1 VVYCYIP
8 KKHLILSE
16 ENDFT
21 IFCIY
26 FQVKNTVLSSKAL
39 SAPRAIVLQNENR
52 SINQCYIVGDGLEI
66 KAGKDIK
73 EMMQLLLM
81 FYYEFDLNYPKCYQ
95 LLGFLQFSL
104 FQDSAP
110 FFKCSNY
117 LKFVEYIQKK
127 DSCNWVHINDCK
139 GVER

>member
-16 ENDFT
+16 ENDFYF
-21 IFCIY
+21 FCIY
-26 FQVKNTVLSSKAL
+26 FQVKNTILSSKAL
-39 SAPRAIVLQNENR
+39 SAPTAIVLQNEDR

-66 KAGKDIK
+66 QAAEKDIK

-81 FYYEFDLNYPKCYQ
+81 VYHVFDLNYPKCYQ

-117 LKFVEYIQKK
+117 LKFEEYIQKK
-127 DSCNWVHINDCK
+127 DSCN
-139 GVER
+139 